1 MDYNINKLLPLQQ
14 EKSKKNSWAE
24 VEKKMGITFPE
35 DYKLFI
41 DSYGEGAINEFLW
54 ILSPFSEN
62 ENLNSIEKFKLMRD
76 AYISMQ
82 IEFPEHFP
90 FDFYNGKSGLFPWG
104 ITDNGDEL
112 FWNFKCDTLE
122 IVVYESRY
130 AGNMSYT
137 MGMEEFLCKLLKK
150 EIECP
155 IFPDDFILESNY
167 YKTL

>member
-1 MDYNINKLLPLQQ
+1 MDYNINRLLQIQQ
-14 EKSKKNSWAE
+14 RNNKKNLWEE
-24 VEKKMGITFPE
+24 VEKKIGITFPE

-41 DSYGEGAINEFLW
+41 DSYGEGGINEFLW

-62 ENLNSIEKFKLMRD
+62 ENLNSIEQFKLMQD

-82 IEFPEHFP
+82 REFPEQFS

-104 ITDNGDEL
+104 VTDNGDEL
-112 FWNFKCDTLE
+112 FWNFNGDTLE

-130 AGNMSYT
+130 VSNMSYI
-137 MGMEEFLCKLLKK
+137 MSMEEFLYKLLKK

-155 IFPDDFILESNY
+155 IFPDDFISESNY
-167 YKTL
+167 YETI